1 MLKIVVCCKP
11 VPRGIRNARLVGSG
25 GIVECE
31 SNSFLMNECD
41 EYALDAALLWKKGL
55 GAELTVMTMGGIR
68 SQDILYIALAKG
80 ADRAVRIDSD
90 VNDSTAIARVISEA
104 LRGKGYDLILT
115 GVESEDNMASQVG
128 VSLAERL
135 GLPYA
140 FAVTRVQFDR
150 DQKLVKVV
158 TELGGGLQE
167 ELEISLPAVLAIQSG
182 IAMLTYAALGKIMK
196 ARRLP
201 VSSVG
206 LRELNL
212 EREPLGRMRPKTLE
226 IFEPPKAGY
235 AEMIE
240 GSPRQMADILMD
252 KVKHVLG

>member
-1 MLKIVVCCKP
+1 
-11 VPRGIRNARLVGSG
+11 
-25 GIVECE
+25 
-31 SNSFLMNECD
+31 MNECD
-41 EYALDAALLWKKGL
+41 EYALDAALVWKKGL
-55 GAELTVMTMGGIR
+55 GAELTALTVGGIR

-90 VNDSTAIARVISEA
+90 VNDSEVIARVIGGA

-140 FAVTRVQFDR
+140 FAVTRVQFDG
-150 DQKLVKVV
+150 DQKKVKVV

-182 IAMLTYAALGKIMK
+182 IAALTYAALGKIMK
-196 ARRLP
+196 ARRMP
-201 VSSVG
+201 VSSMG
-206 LRELNL
+206 LRELSL
-212 EREPLGRMRPKTLE
+212 ERDALGRMRPKIIE

-240 GSPRQMADILMD
+240 ESPRQMADILMD
-252 KVKHVLG
+252 KMKHVLG

>member
-1 MLKIVVCCKP
+1 
-11 VPRGIRNARLVGSG
+11 
-25 GIVECE
+25 
-31 SNSFLMNECD
+31 
-41 EYALDAALLWKKGL
+41 
-55 GAELTVMTMGGIR
+55 
-68 SQDILYIALAKG
+68 LAKG

-90 VNDSTAIARVISEA
+90 VNDSAVIARVLGEA

-140 FAVTRVQFDR
+140 FAVTRVQFAG
-150 DQKLVKVV
+150 DQKMVKVV
-158 TELGGGLQE
+158 TELGGGIQE

-182 IAMLTYAALGKIMK
+182 IAALTYAALGKIMK
-196 ARRLP
+196 ARRMP
-201 VSSVG
+201 VSSMG

-212 EREPLGRMRPKTLE
+212 EREALGSMRPKTLE
-226 IFEPPKAGY
+226 IFEPPKAGD

-240 GSPRQMADILMD
+240 GSPQQMADILMD

>member
-1 MLKIVVCCKP
+1 
-11 VPRGIRNARLVGSG
+11 
-25 GIVECE
+25 
-31 SNSFLMNECD
+31 MNECD
-41 EYALDAALLWKKGL
+41 EYALDAALLWKKAL
-55 GAELTVMTMGGIR
+55 GAELTAMTVGGIR
-68 SQDILYIALAKG
+68 SQDILYVALAKG

-90 VNDSTAIARVISEA
+90 VNDSAVIARVLGEA
-104 LRGKGYDLILT
+104 LQGKGYDLILT

-140 FAVTRVQFDR
+140 FAVTRVQFDGE
-150 DQKLVKVV
+150 QKRVQVV
-158 TELGGGLQE
+158 TELGGGIQE
-167 ELEISLPAVLAIQSG
+167 ELDISLPAVLAIQSG
-182 IAMLTYAALGKIMK
+182 IAALTYASLGKIMK
-196 ARRLP
+196 ARRMP
-201 VSSVG
+201 VNSMG

-212 EREPLGRMRPKTLE
+212 ERDALGRMRPKILE

-240 GSPRQMADILMD
+240 GSPQQMADILMD